1 MVYVISITLVY
12 KRTFSVLKIIS
23 IPVRMNQ
30 DSFFYI
36 DVGESVLSL
45 EGARQYFTMKES
57 ELVSARWKQVTMCA
71 IINVLYYPPLL

>member
-1 MVYVISITLVY
+1 
-12 KRTFSVLKIIS
+12 
-23 IPVRMNQ
+23 MNQ